1 MEPVPEHQ
9 AGTGAWYPSSS
20 RRVKVF
26 QDNDRTGLLVGLLV
40 GAVAGMALGML
51 LAPKRGGETREMLRQ
66 RIASGT
72 ERVRRMRRGEEN
84 GE

>member
-1 MEPVPEHQ
+1 M
-9 AGTGAWYPSSS
+9 
-20 RRVKVF
+20 F
-26 QDNDRTGLLVGLLV
+26 QDNDKTGLLIGLLVGV
-40 GAVAGMALGML
+40 AAGMALGLL

-72 ERVRRMRRGEEN
+72 ERVRRMRRGEED

>member
-1 MEPVPEHQ
+1 
-9 AGTGAWYPSSS
+9 
-20 RRVKVF
+20 VF
-26 QDNDRTGLLVGLLV
+26 DDDNKTGLLVGLLV
-40 GAVAGMALGML
+40 GAAVGMALGLL

-72 ERVRRMRRGEEN
+72 ERVRRMRRGEED

>member
-1 MEPVPEHQ
+1 
-9 AGTGAWYPSSS
+9 
-20 RRVKVF
+20 VF
-26 QDNDRTGLLVGLLV
+26 DDDNKTGLLVGLLV
-40 GAVAGMALGML
+40 GAAVGKALGLL

-72 ERVRRMRRGEEN
+72 ERVRRMRRGEED

>member
-1 MEPVPEHQ
+1 
-9 AGTGAWYPSSS
+9 
-20 RRVKVF
+20 
-26 QDNDRTGLLVGLLV
+26 
-40 GAVAGMALGML
+40 MALGLL

-72 ERVRRMRRGEEN
+72 ERVRRMRRGEED